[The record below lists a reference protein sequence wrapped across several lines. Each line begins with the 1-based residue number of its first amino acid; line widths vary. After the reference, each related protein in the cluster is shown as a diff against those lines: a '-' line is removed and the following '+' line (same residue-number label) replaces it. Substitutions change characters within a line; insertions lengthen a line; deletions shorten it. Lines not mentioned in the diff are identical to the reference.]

1 MYSDFVDRL
10 VYPGDGEPR
19 LLTYA
24 QVSGNFF
31 DVFDVRPALGS
42 GFDREETWARDDG
55 FGAAALLL
63 ASVASVAVVVG
74 VVALVACWTPARLAT
89 RTDPVET
96 LRSE

>member
-24 QVSGNFF
+24 QVSC
-31 DVFDVRPALGS
+31 DVFDVRPALGP
-42 GFDREETWARDDG
+42 GFDREATWARDDG
-55 FGAAALLL
+55 FGAAALPL
-63 ASVASVAVVVG
+63 ASVAVVVG
-74 VVALVACWTPARLAT
+74 VVALVACWIPARRAT